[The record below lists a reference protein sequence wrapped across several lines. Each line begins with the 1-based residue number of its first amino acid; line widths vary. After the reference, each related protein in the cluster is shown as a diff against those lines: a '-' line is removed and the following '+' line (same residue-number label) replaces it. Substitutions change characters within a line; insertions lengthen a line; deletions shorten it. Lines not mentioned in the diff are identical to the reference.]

1 MPSAKPTQSVS
12 QSRYWNSHFTAALW
26 ALEDGIDRVSLTE
39 KLAKLYGQ
47 EDARRIV
54 DTASVRLWLA
64 EGMRPGDAI
73 TMQES
78 RRRLEMSALECR
90 AYTIEILLHVRQAM
104 GSEDGPLASSRHES
118 RCLERAIAPSFQ
130 REYPCR
136 SVGIPCAFD
145 PLSGKD

>member
-64 EGMRPGDAI
+64 EGVPPSDAI
-73 TMQES
+73 TMLES
-78 RRRLEMSALECR
+78 RRRFELSPCDCR
-90 AYTIEILLHVRQAM
+90 AYAIEILLNVRQAM
-104 GSEDGPLASSRHES
+104 KTEHGTFIPSRKVLHN
-118 RCLERAIAPSFQ
+118 AA
-130 REYPCR
+130 
-136 SVGIPCAFD
+136 A
-145 PLSGKD
+145 

>member
-1 MPSAKPTQSVS
+1 MPSAMPTQSVS

-64 EGMRPGDAI
+64 EGVPSSDAI
-73 TMQES
+73 TMLES
-78 RRRLEMSALECR
+78 RHRFELSPCDCR
-90 AYTIEILLHVRQAM
+90 GYAIEILLSVRQAM
-104 GSEDGPLASSRHES
+104 QAEHGTL
-118 RCLERAIAPSFQ
+118 
-130 REYPCR
+130 
-136 SVGIPCAFD
+136 IPTRKA
-145 PLSGKD
+145 LHHVAA